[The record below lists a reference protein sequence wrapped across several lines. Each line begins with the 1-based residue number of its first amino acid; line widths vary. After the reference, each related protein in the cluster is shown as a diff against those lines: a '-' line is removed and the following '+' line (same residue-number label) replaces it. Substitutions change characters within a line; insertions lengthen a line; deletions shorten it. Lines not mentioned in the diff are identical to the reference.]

1 MKYLS
6 IVCWWLLAV
15 WQGWAQ
21 TPRITLSDAAGQP
34 ADEVTVSVDLQQATN
49 VSALQMGITLD
60 EHLEYVEGSAT
71 LNALRSDGHTL
82 SAGVKDG
89 QLRFVIYSLGMK
101 ALKAG
106 ERPLFTFKLRLDKQ
120 PGVRTL
126 QPTDL
131 LLTDTDGNAIKQI
144 DATAGRVTTQCA
156 LATYANTTIDFGRVP
171 LRSTYEQHLTVTN
184 SGTTDLVITQLLFS
198 ATTFSSNAKLPL
210 TIAAGAQATLPIQFA
225 PLKRGQQQAR
235 VRVVSNTTG
244 VRNDITLTADPYA
257 VNELHVADGLEG
269 DAGSVLTIPLRV
281 NNMDDLCGFQFE
293 FDLPSQVS
301 YVEGSFQLSDRK
313 QDHLLS
319 SSCNKGHLI
328 ALAYSPTNKA
338 FTGSDGVI
346 ASFKVKL
353 IGPYGCRI
361 EAAKALLTALIDQNA
376 TNVTSAQYGAE
387 VSIYTPS
394 IGLDWGDIDMGRTP
408 VTEDSRATLDIH
420 NYGNATLRIERM
432 LLRDG
437 TDVKLDV
444 TLPFELAPWESRTVT
459 LTYNTLEKGDFS
471 DVLQIYSNDPSNRL
485 VEKTVSGSR
494 YEPNTVDLQ
503 AQPTT
508 STEATLVLNLDN
520 YNAVSG
526 IQFDMLLPNGYGF
539 DAATDLWLQDRFA
552 DFTANCQLL
561 PSGQYRVFVYSMHDA
576 VVARGAG
583 AVLAITLHPEAD
595 KQITGNDCLQLSHI
609 KVGGPDMA
617 DVQNYATSLTA
628 YIPAP
633 VVTAEPVARAEYNKT
648 TKVLTFL
655 YGAPS
660 ATEDANIL
668 VVKFY
673 NLSDN
678 PNWFNGQYD
687 TFGRTWPSEIMTNAT
702 SAVVDASFK
711 KYQLPSCNGM
721 FRVFRKLKTITGL
734 GNLNTS
740 SVTDMR
746 EMFSCCDSLETFDI
760 DKLQTESANSMS
772 NMFYCCG
779 SLTSLDVSHF
789 KTDNV
794 TSMTAMFAGIG
805 DKVKSLDLSNFN
817 TENVES
823 MTSMFEDINGITVLD
838 LTSFNTAKVRFM
850 AGMFNSRNLK
860 HIYVSDLFKTD
871 QVDNSSGMFNPN
883 CIGLPNFNYNYCD
896 KTRANYLEGGYF
908 EKIVGKLGDEIIA
921 ATGEPLTVKRLT
933 IDKDQNFTANEPFNV
948 AVASYSRKM
957 TGGNTWATLCLP
969 FEVTLAD
976 GNFRAFKLLSAN
988 DDAVELEEVE
998 TSIAAGMPVII
1009 KMNEGETSLSI
1020 YSYKNEIAKETLTPA
1035 TADGNYLLQGLY
1047 TGKEFSK
1054 YTDNNCYIMKG
1065 DKLMNPAK
1073 LLENANTK
1081 KVVSLPYRAYM
1092 VDKSVTPAA
1101 SAKMFSIG
1109 MGGDVTAINNLNT
1122 LASDHAAYYDIQGH
1136 RLKALQ
1142 KGINI
1147 VKSGNKTMK
1156 VIIK

>member
-1 MKYLS
+1 M
-6 IVCWWLLAV
+6 

-34 ADEVTVSVDLQQATN
+34 TDEVTVSVDLQQTTN

-82 SAGVKDG
+82 SAGVKDR

-101 ALKAG
+101 GLKTG

-156 LATYANTTIDFGRVP
+156 LASYANTTIDFGRVP

-244 VRNDITLTADPYA
+244 VRNDITLSADPYA

-313 QDHLLS
+313 QDHQLS

-338 FTGSDGVI
+338 FAGSDGVI

-394 IGLDWGDIDMGRTP
+394 IGLDWGDIDMGCTP

-420 NYGNATLRIERM
+420 NYGNATLRVERM

-508 STEATLVLNLDN
+508 SAEATLVLNLDN

-526 IQFDMLLPNGYGF
+526 IQFDMLLPKGYGF

-633 VVTAEPVARAEYNKT
+633 VVT
-648 TKVLTFL
+648 
-655 YGAPS
+655 
-660 ATEDANIL
+660 
-668 VVKFY
+668 
-673 NLSDN
+673 
-678 PNWFNGQYD
+678 
-687 TFGRTWPSEIMTNAT
+687 
-702 SAVVDASFK
+702 
-711 KYQLPSCNGM
+711 
-721 FRVFRKLKTITGL
+721 
-734 GNLNTS
+734 
-740 SVTDMR
+740 
-746 EMFSCCDSLETFDI
+746 
-760 DKLQTESANSMS
+760 
-772 NMFYCCG
+772 
-779 SLTSLDVSHF
+779 SLTEVAAQGTPRWGTVYRLDGTRVG
-789 KTDNV
+789 
-794 TSMTAMFAGIG
+794 A
-805 DKVKSLDLSNFN
+805 LP
-817 TENVES
+817 
-823 MTSMFEDINGITVLD
+823 
-838 LTSFNTAKVRFM
+838 
-850 AGMFNSRNLK
+850 
-860 HIYVSDLFKTD
+860 
-871 QVDNSSGMFNPN
+871 QVWRH
-883 CIGLPNFNYNYCD
+883 LP
-896 KTRANYLEGGYF
+896 A
-908 EKIVGKLGDEIIA
+908 
-921 ATGEPLTVKRLT
+921 
-933 IDKDQNFTANEPFNV
+933 
-948 AVASYSRKM
+948 
-957 TGGNTWATLCLP
+957 
-969 FEVTLAD
+969 
-976 GNFRAFKLLSAN
+976 
-988 DDAVELEEVE
+988 
-998 TSIAAGMPVII
+998 
-1009 KMNEGETSLSI
+1009 
-1020 YSYKNEIAKETLTPA
+1020 
-1035 TADGNYLLQGLY
+1035 GLY
-1047 TGKEFSK
+1047 LVNGKR
-1054 YTDNNCYIMKG
+1054 IMK
-1065 DKLMNPAK
+1065 
-1073 LLENANTK
+1073 
-1081 KVVSLPYRAYM
+1081 R
-1092 VDKSVTPAA
+1092 
-1101 SAKMFSIG
+1101 
-1109 MGGDVTAINNLNT
+1109 
-1122 LASDHAAYYDIQGH
+1122 
-1136 RLKALQ
+1136 
-1142 KGINI
+1142 
-1147 VKSGNKTMK
+1147 
-1156 VIIK
+1156 

>member
-6 IVCWWLLAV
+6 IVCCWLLAV

-106 ERPLFTFKLRLDKQ
+106 DRPLFTFKLRLDKQ
-120 PGVRTL
+120 PGVRIL

-244 VRNDITLTADPYA
+244 VRNDIKLTADPYA

-494 YEPNTVDLQ
+494 YEPNAVDLQ

-561 PSGQYRVFVYSMHDA
+561 PSGQYRVFVYSIHDA

-633 VVTAEPVARAEYNKT
+633 VVT
-648 TKVLTFL
+648 
-655 YGAPS
+655 
-660 ATEDANIL
+660 
-668 VVKFY
+668 
-673 NLSDN
+673 
-678 PNWFNGQYD
+678 
-687 TFGRTWPSEIMTNAT
+687 
-702 SAVVDASFK
+702 
-711 KYQLPSCNGM
+711 
-721 FRVFRKLKTITGL
+721 
-734 GNLNTS
+734 
-740 SVTDMR
+740 
-746 EMFSCCDSLETFDI
+746 
-760 DKLQTESANSMS
+760 
-772 NMFYCCG
+772 
-779 SLTSLDVSHF
+779 SLTEVAAQGTPRWGTVYRLDGTRVG
-789 KTDNV
+789 
-794 TSMTAMFAGIG
+794 A
-805 DKVKSLDLSNFN
+805 LP
-817 TENVES
+817 
-823 MTSMFEDINGITVLD
+823 
-838 LTSFNTAKVRFM
+838 
-850 AGMFNSRNLK
+850 
-860 HIYVSDLFKTD
+860 
-871 QVDNSSGMFNPN
+871 QVWPH
-883 CIGLPNFNYNYCD
+883 LP
-896 KTRANYLEGGYF
+896 A
-908 EKIVGKLGDEIIA
+908 
-921 ATGEPLTVKRLT
+921 
-933 IDKDQNFTANEPFNV
+933 
-948 AVASYSRKM
+948 
-957 TGGNTWATLCLP
+957 
-969 FEVTLAD
+969 
-976 GNFRAFKLLSAN
+976 
-988 DDAVELEEVE
+988 
-998 TSIAAGMPVII
+998 
-1009 KMNEGETSLSI
+1009 
-1020 YSYKNEIAKETLTPA
+1020 
-1035 TADGNYLLQGLY
+1035 GLY
-1047 TGKEFSK
+1047 IVNGKR
-1054 YTDNNCYIMKG
+1054 IMK
-1065 DKLMNPAK
+1065 
-1073 LLENANTK
+1073 
-1081 KVVSLPYRAYM
+1081 R
-1092 VDKSVTPAA
+1092 
-1101 SAKMFSIG
+1101 
-1109 MGGDVTAINNLNT
+1109 
-1122 LASDHAAYYDIQGH
+1122 
-1136 RLKALQ
+1136 
-1142 KGINI
+1142 
-1147 VKSGNKTMK
+1147 
-1156 VIIK
+1156 